1 MIGLSVGKMR
11 YSELNEL
18 KIIKVHSDEHDSKI
32 IVIFNPSKKDFDAF
46 MNKSKDG
53 HLRAFLYQ
61 DDLYVWDAYATYHYQ
76 LAKDL
81 GIDAENASNLHF
93 FKKGSAAWRS
103 GDSDDTV
110 PFLLKKYKVIR
121 RIA

>member
-1 MIGLSVGKMR
+1 MR
-11 YSELNEL
+11 YSELREL

-53 HLRAFLYQ
+53 HLRGFLYE
-61 DDLYVWDAYATYHYQ
+61 DNLYVWDAYGTYHFQ
-76 LAKDL
+76 LAGDL
-81 GIDAENASNLHF
+81 GIDAENAVNLHF
-93 FKKGSAAWRS
+93 FKKGTKGWPE
-103 GDSDDTV
+103 DSDDTV
-110 PFLLKKYKVIR
+110 PFLLKNYEVIR